1 MFFRMDTLPLTIALC
16 LVVGGTVAV
25 GTVIGRRARDRPGV
39 RHESIGVVQGALLGL
54 VGLLL
59 AFGLS
64 MAVGRYDT
72 RRALVVHEA
81 DTIGTTFLRAQLLAE
96 PTRSAS
102 LDALETYADAAIDLA
117 DHVPDSADS
126 VAASARM
133 EELQRDLWRL
143 AGDAVGADPVGT
155 APKLYVETLNEMIDA
170 HADRSASLRNRVPP
184 TVLALQVFGSA
195 VALGAL
201 ALYLGLL
208 GRGLLTSL
216 VATVVVLLILLIS
229 FDLDRPNRGLI
240 TVPDRPLA
248 DARASMDAPPAAVG
262 P

>member
-1 MFFRMDTLPLTIALC
+1 MFFRLNTLTVTLALC
-16 LVVGGTVAV
+16 VIVGGTVAI
-25 GTVIGRRARDRPGV
+25 GTVIGRRLRDRPNV
-39 RHESIGVVQGALLGL
+39 RHEPVGVVQGTLLGL

-59 AFGLS
+59 AFGLT

-102 LDALETYADAAIDLA
+102 LDLLVRYADAALAFA
-117 DHVPDSADS
+117 DHVPESAELR
-126 VAASARM
+126 AASARID
-133 EELQRDLWRL
+133 ELQRELWRL
-143 AGDAVGADPVGT
+143 AGNAVTADPVGS
-155 APKLYVETLNEMIDA
+155 APRLYVETLNEMIDA
-170 HADRSASLRNRVPP
+170 HSDRLASVRNRVPP
-184 TVLALQVFGSA
+184 TVLALQLFGAA

-201 ALYLGLL
+201 ALYLALL
-208 GRGLLTSL
+208 GRGLLMSL
-216 VATVVVLLILLIS
+216 VATVVVLLILFIS

-240 TVPDRPLA
+240 TVPDRPLV
-248 DARASMDAPPAAVG
+248 DARASMDQAPAATG